1 LPLHSHTD
9 EVLFSML
16 SRVSQ
21 VSHDSERKG
30 LNQHFY
36 FRGKK
41 YLASKLI
48 RCDSTFQE
56 TTENYFSNRQRK
68 AKVSSE
74 KPSPNSSYPNKKKG
88 SRQALLLNN
97 FQFTTKDFD
106 DIAGGVNDTAKLY
119 AALKPLGWKVTIA
132 DNTTEVE
139 MEEVI
144 KNFIESLTKETSAI
158 LVFISSHGERRQ
170 NQDYFFTA
178 DGKPQKLNKTIDKF
192 SETNFPKLAGK
203 PKIFL
208 TDFCRIDSEAKALTK
223 KDEYS
228 PTKPEDRTNML
239 IAYGTQPGRASYA
252 YDEGSWFIKVFT
264 EALQTEEQKMTTEK
278 EQLKEG
284 TEPDK
289 NNKPLSLVEILDV
302 VNDSAVLG
310 DKTAVQLSTFDRNPN
325 FEHFYF

>member
-41 YLASKLI
+41 YLASELI
-48 RCDSTFQE
+48 RRKSTFQE
-56 TTENYFSNRQRK
+56 TTENYFSTRQRK

-74 KPSPNSSYPNKKKG
+74 EPSPNSSYSNNKKG
-88 SRQALLLNN
+88 SRKALLLNN
-97 FQFTTKDFD
+97 FRFKTKGV
-106 DIAGGVNDTAKLY
+106 DITGGAHDTANLY
-119 AALKPLGWKVTIA
+119 VALNSLGWEVETA
-132 DNTTEVE
+132 DNTTEVQ
-139 MEEVI
+139 MEKVI